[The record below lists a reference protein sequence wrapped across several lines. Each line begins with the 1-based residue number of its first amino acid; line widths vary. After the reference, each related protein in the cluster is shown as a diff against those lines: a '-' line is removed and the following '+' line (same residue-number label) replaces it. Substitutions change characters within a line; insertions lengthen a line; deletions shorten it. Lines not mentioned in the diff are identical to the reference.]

1 MAKTPMWRRYLRLWG
16 PNPRADVD
24 AEISFHLE
32 ELVSYLIARGMTP
45 EQAQIEAV
53 RRFGS
58 ESRVRDECDEVDQ
71 LSIRETRRRDVRDAL
86 WNDILDAG
94 RGLSRAPG
102 LTIGA
107 ALILA
112 LGIGLNTA
120 TYSFNKALLFPT
132 VPIGDALH
140 LVRLWSQNMGRGVFA
155 NPMSEGEIADVAAST
170 RSFEAIAAYSL
181 RPMTITGGASAE
193 RVPVVRATI
202 NLFPLLQVAPSRGR
216 QFTSED
222 ATRQTDP
229 VAILSDRAWRNRFAG
244 SADVVGQT
252 IHLDGRTY
260 TIVGVMPERFWFE
273 SRDVEVWLPMPFPRT
288 DGVRDARTLM
298 AIARLDRD
306 VPSDRAHADVQVVA
320 KRLAQE
326 HTQSNAG
333 WDIMLTGLLPL
344 GPGEKVFFAM
354 MTTLTGLLLAA
365 GCAHIANLLMA
376 RGMERRGEI
385 ALRAALGASRA
396 RILRQLFAESVAL
409 SLIGG
414 ALSVLVAFPIILEIR
429 AILGPAT
436 PYLSELSLDP
446 TALLITGG
454 FIVISSLLFGVAPAL
469 RLSSITAT
477 ETMKQSATGPIGGR
491 RRPLASLLIGFEVM
505 VATLALIVT
514 LLFVQ
519 AANNVFRIPFG
530 FRPEGVLTF
539 RIDVP
544 EYKYADNDAAA
555 RLLARIRDRL
565 QHMPS
570 VAAAGGAIRM
580 PLNMGLGF
588 PVEPVTIEDLHNPPS
603 DKGPWAITSV
613 VTPGYFEALRIALVD
628 GRSFESRDDANAP
641 AVAVVSRSL
650 ARAYWP
656 NQSAVGRRLRLAAMA
671 ESASRPWLTVIGVV
685 GDVRPVDPASPQ
697 VRQLYLPL
705 MQGPIRALTYFV
717 ATRDDPAARLQDVR
731 AAVREVDADLPVL
744 DLRTLTAAMDD
755 TFKGQRFGQNAMR
768 VNAVISVLLA
778 LTGVYSVVAFASA
791 RRKREIA
798 IRVALGGRRTPIVT
812 MLLAQALRPAFVGV
826 AVGLALAALASQA
839 ISMMPLLV
847 GPLNPLFYGFV
858 AIVLCAATA
867 AASCFPAI
875 RATRVDAA
883 SALRAE

>member
-1 MAKTPMWRRYLRLWG
+1 MTMAGKTPMWRRYLRLWG

-24 AEISFHLE
+24 AEISYHLD
-32 ELVSYLIARGMTP
+32 ELVAYLIARGMTP
-45 EQAQIEAV
+45 DQANAEAM

-58 ESRVRDECDEVDQ
+58 VSRARAECEIVDQ
-71 LSIRETRRRDVRDAL
+71 QSIRETRRRDLKDAL
-86 WNDILDAG
+86 WTDILEAG
-94 RGLSRAPG
+94 RGLRRSPG

-107 ALILA
+107 AVILA

-132 VPIGDALH
+132 VPIGDVPH
-140 LVRLWSQNMGRGVFA
+140 VVKLWSQNMGRGVFA
-155 NPMSEGEIADVAAST
+155 SPLSEGEIADLAAST
-170 RSFEAIAAYSL
+170 QSFETIAAYAP
-181 RPMTITGGASAE
+181 RPMTITGGPNAE
-193 RVPVVRATI
+193 RVPVVRSTI
-202 NLFPLLQVAPSRGR
+202 NLFPLLQVAPSLGR
-216 QFTSED
+216 PFASED
-222 ATRQTDP
+222 ATRQNDP
-229 VAILSDRAWRNRFAG
+229 VAILSYRTWQNRFA
-244 SADVVGQT
+244 SDADVVGQT
-252 IHLDGRTY
+252 IRLDGRAY

-273 SRDVEVWLPMPFPRT
+273 SRDVEAWLPMPYPRT
-288 DGVRDARTLM
+288 DGGRDARTLM
-298 AIARLDRD
+298 AIARLKSGI
-306 VPSDRAHADVQVVA
+306 PSARAQADAQVVA

-333 WDIMLTGLLPL
+333 WDIMLTGLLPF

-354 MTTLTGLLLAA
+354 VTTLTGLLLAA
-365 GCAHIANLLMA
+365 GCAHIANLLLA
-376 RGMERRGEI
+376 RGIERRGEI
-385 ALRAALGASRA
+385 ALRAALGASRG
-396 RILRQLFAESVAL
+396 RILRQLFAESFAL

-414 ALSVLVAFPIILEIR
+414 TLSLLVTFPIIFEIR

-436 PYLSELSLDP
+436 PYLSQLSLDP

-469 RLSSITAT
+469 RLSAITAT
-477 ETMKQSATGPIGGR
+477 DTIKESAGRSIAGR
-491 RRPLASLLIGFEVM
+491 RRPLTSLLIGFEVM

-514 LLFVQ
+514 LLFIQ
-519 AANNVFRIPFG
+519 AANNVFRQPFG
-530 FRPEGVLTF
+530 FKAEGVVTF

-544 EYKYADNDAAA
+544 EYKYADRDDAA
-555 RLLARIRDRL
+555 RVLSRILDRL
-565 QHMPS
+565 QRMPS

-580 PLNMGLGF
+580 PLNMGLGL
-588 PVEPVTIEDLHNPPS
+588 PVEPITIEDLQNPPS

-613 VTPGYFEALRIALVD
+613 VTPGYFEALGIARVD
-628 GRSFESRDDANAP
+628 GRSFEPRDDANAP
-641 AVAVVSRSL
+641 AVAIVSRSL

-656 NQSAVGRRLRLAAMA
+656 NQTAVGRRLRLAD
-671 ESASRPWLTVIGVV
+671 ASRPWLTVIGVV
-685 GDVRPVDPASPQ
+685 DDVRPVDPTSPQ

-705 MQGPIRALTYFV
+705 MQGPIRALSYFV
-717 ATRDDPAARLQDVR
+717 ATRDDPAAILQDVR

-755 TFKGQRFGQNAMR
+755 TFKGQRFGQNTMR
-768 VNAVISVLLA
+768 VNAVVAVLLA

-812 MLLAQALRPAFVGV
+812 MLLVHALRPAFVGV
-826 AVGLALAALASQA
+826 AVGLVLAALASRA
-839 ISMMPLLV
+839 ISAMPLL
-847 GPLNPLFYGFV
+847 GDPLNPLFYGFAAV
-858 AIVLCAATA
+858 VLCAATA

-883 SALRAE
+883 AALRAE

>member
-1 MAKTPMWRRYLRLWG
+1 MWRRYLRLWG

-24 AEISFHLE
+24 AEISYHLD
-32 ELVSYLIARGMTP
+32 ELVAYLIARGMTP
-45 EQAQIEAV
+45 EQAQTEAM

-58 ESRVRDECDEVDQ
+58 VSRVRAECDIVDQ
-71 LSIRETRRRDVRDAL
+71 QSIRETRRRDVRDAL
-86 WNDILDAG
+86 RNDLVDAG
-94 RGLSRAPG
+94 RGLTRAPG
-102 LTIGA
+102 LTVGA

-112 LGIGLNTA
+112 LAIGLNTA

-132 VPIGDALH
+132 LPIGDVPH
-140 LVRLWSQNMGRGVFA
+140 IVRLWSQNMGRGVFA
-155 NPMSEGEIADVAAST
+155 NPMSEGEIADLAAST
-170 RSFEAIAAYSL
+170 QSFETIAAYAL
-181 RPMTITGGASAE
+181 QPMTLTGGSNAE

-216 QFTSED
+216 PFASED

-229 VAILSDRAWRNRFAG
+229 VAILSYRTWQNRFA
-244 SADVVGQT
+244 SAADVVGQT
-252 IHLDGRTY
+252 IHLDGLTY

-273 SRDVEVWLPMPFPRT
+273 SRDVEAWLPMPFPRT
-288 DGVRDARTLM
+288 DGVRDARRLM
-298 AIARLDRD
+298 AIARLKRD
-306 VPSDRAHADVQVVA
+306 VPSDRAQADVQVLA
-320 KRLAQE
+320 KRLAQQ
-326 HTQSNAG
+326 HMQSNAG
-333 WDIMLTGLLPL
+333 WDIMLTGLLPF

-354 MTTLTGLLLAA
+354 VTTLTGLLLAA
-365 GCAHIANLLMA
+365 GCAHIANLLLA

-414 ALSVLVAFPIILEIR
+414 ALSLLVAFPIILEIR
-429 AILGPAT
+429 AILGPRT
-436 PYLSELSLDP
+436 PYLSQLSLDP
-446 TALLITGG
+446 TALLITGA

-469 RLSSITAT
+469 RLSAITAT
-477 ETMKQSATGPIGGR
+477 ETMKQSSTGPIGGR
-491 RRPLASLLIGFEVM
+491 RRPLASLLIGFEVT

-519 AANNVFRIPFG
+519 AANNVFRMPFG
-530 FRPEGVLTF
+530 FRPDGVVTF

-544 EYKYADNDAAA
+544 EYKYPDNGDAARVLS
-555 RLLARIRDRL
+555 RLRDRL
-565 QHMPS
+565 QLMPS
-570 VAAAGGAIRM
+570 VTAAGAGIRM
-580 PLNMGLGF
+580 PLNMGLGL
-588 PVEPVTIEDLHNPPS
+588 PVEPIAIEDAPNPPS

-628 GRSFESRDDANAP
+628 GRSFQPRDDANAP

-656 NQSAVGRRLRLAAMA
+656 AQSAVGRRLRLGDG
-671 ESASRPWLTVIGVV
+671 SRPWLTVIGVV
-685 GDVRPVDPASPQ
+685 DDVRPVDPTSPQ

-705 MQGPIRALTYFV
+705 MQGPIRALTYFI
-717 ATRDDPAARLQDVR
+717 ATQDDPAARLQDVR
-731 AAVREVDADLPVL
+731 AAVREVDTDLPVL
-744 DLRTLTAAMDD
+744 DLQTMTAAIDD
-755 TFKGQRFGQNAMR
+755 TFKGQRFGQNTMR
-768 VNAVISVLLA
+768 VNAVIAVLLA

-812 MLLAQALRPAFVGV
+812 MLLVQALRPAFVGV
-826 AVGLALAALASQA
+826 AVGLVLAALASRA
-839 ISMMPLLV
+839 ISAMPLL
-847 GPLNPLFYGFV
+847 GDPLNPLFYVF
-858 AIVLCAATA
+858 AAAVLCAATA

-883 SALRAE
+883 AALRAE

>member
-1 MAKTPMWRRYLRLWG
+1 MWRRYLRLWG

-24 AEISFHLE
+24 AEISYHLD
-32 ELVSYLIARGMTP
+32 ELVAFLIARGMTP
-45 EQAQIEAV
+45 EQAQAEAM

-58 ESRVRDECDEVDQ
+58 VPRVRAECDIVDRQ
-71 LSIRETRRRDVRDAL
+71 SIRETHRRDVRDAL

-94 RGLSRAPG
+94 RGLTRAPG

-107 ALILA
+107 SIILA

-120 TYSFNKALLFPT
+120 TYSFNKALLYPT
-132 VPIGDALH
+132 VPLGDASH
-140 LVRLWSQNMGRGVFA
+140 IVRLWSQNMGRGVFA

-170 RSFEAIAAYSL
+170 RSFETIAAYAL
-181 RPMTITGGASAE
+181 RPMTITGGSNAE

-216 QFTSED
+216 PFTSED
-222 ATRQTDP
+222 ATSQTDP
-229 VAILSDRAWRNRFAG
+229 VAIVSDRAWRSRFAG
-244 SADVVGQT
+244 RADVVGRT
-252 IHLDGRTY
+252 IQLDGRTY
-260 TIVGVMPERFWFE
+260 TIVGVMPERFWFD

-288 DGVRDARTLM
+288 DGARDARTLM
-298 AIARLDRD
+298 AIARLKRG
-306 VPSDRAHADVQVVA
+306 VPTDRAQADAQVVA

-333 WDIMLTGLLPL
+333 WDIMLTGLLPF
-344 GPGEKVFFAM
+344 GPGETIFFAM
-354 MTTLTGLLLAA
+354 VTTLTGLLLAA
-365 GCAHIANLLMA
+365 GCAHIANLLLA

-396 RILRQLFAESVAL
+396 RILRQLFVETLVL

-414 ALSVLVAFPIILEIR
+414 ALSLLVAFPIIQQIR
-429 AILGPAT
+429 AILGPVT

-446 TALLITGG
+446 AALLMTGG
-454 FIVISSLLFGVAPAL
+454 FIVLSSLLFGVAPAL
-469 RLSSITAT
+469 RLSKITAT
-477 ETMKQSATGPIGGR
+477 ETMKESTTGPIAGR

-505 VATLALIVT
+505 VATLALVVT
-514 LLFVQ
+514 MLFIQ

-530 FRPEGVLTF
+530 FKSEGVVTF

-544 EYKYADNDAAA
+544 EYKYAERDDAA
-555 RLLARIRDRL
+555 RVLSRIRDRL
-565 QHMPS
+565 EQMPS
-570 VAAAGGAIRM
+570 VTAAGGAIRM
-580 PLNMGLGF
+580 PLNSGLGL
-588 PVEPVTIEDLHNPPS
+588 PAEPITIEDLDNPS
-603 DKGPWAITSV
+603 TDKGPWAITSV
-613 VTPGYFEALRIALVD
+613 VTPGYFDALGIALVD
-628 GRSFESRDDANAP
+628 GRSFERRDDATAP
-641 AVAVVSRSL
+641 GVAVVSRSL

-656 NQSAVGRRLRLAAMA
+656 NHSPVGRRLRLGDG
-671 ESASRPWLTVIGVV
+671 SRPWLTVIGVV
-685 GDVRPVDPASPQ
+685 DDVRPRDPTSPQ

-717 ATRDDPAARLQDVR
+717 ATRDDPAARFQDVR
-731 AAVREVDADLPVL
+731 EAVREVDADLPVL

-755 TFKGQRFGQNAMR
+755 TFKGQRFGQNTMQ
-768 VNAVISVLLA
+768 VNAVIAVLLA

-798 IRVALGGRRTPIVT
+798 IRVALGGHRTAIVT

-826 AVGLALAALASQA
+826 GVGLALAVLASRA
-839 ISMMPLLV
+839 IALV
-847 GPLNPLFYGFV
+847 LFLVDPLNPLFYGFAAV
-858 AIVLCAATA
+858 ALCAATA

-875 RATRVDAA
+875 RATRIDAA
-883 SALRAE
+883 AALRSE